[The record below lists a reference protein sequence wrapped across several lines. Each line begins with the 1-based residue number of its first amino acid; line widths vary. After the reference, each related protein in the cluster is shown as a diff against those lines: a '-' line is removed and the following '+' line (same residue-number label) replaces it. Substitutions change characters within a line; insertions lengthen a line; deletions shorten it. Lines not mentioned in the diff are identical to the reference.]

1 MQEKQRE
8 EKIKRWFDMWLTG
21 ERQELSRLFD
31 KNVYYSES
39 WGPEYHGV
47 AQLER
52 WFDDWNRQGQV
63 KQWKI
68 LWWNGIFA
76 VSLQARCSSLME
88 LPLSSG
94 VPMKRYSPC
103 GSLAPSVRT
112 HCLTAYKVEKEEKRC
127 LPLSRLEKRTPM

>member
-8 EKIKRWFDMWLTG
+8 E
-21 ERQELSRLFD
+21 
-31 KNVYYSES
+31 NVYYSES

-68 LWWNGIFA
+68 HAFYHQNQNTVVEWNFRCIFA
-76 VSLQARCSSLME
+76 GKVQQFDGVTIIEWSSDEKIFSLREFGSVSAHT
-88 LPLSSG
+88 LPYG
-94 VPMKRYSPC
+94 V
-103 GSLAPSVRT
+103 
-112 HCLTAYKVEKEEKRC
+112 
-127 LPLSRLEKRTPM
+127 

>member
-52 WFDDWNRQGQV
+52 WFDDWNRQDQPDSSAALSPSAGESSPAAASV
-63 KQWKI
+63 LSSAPASAPFFCARHAKA
-68 LWWNGIFA
+68 NGPS
-76 VSLQARCSSLME
+76 VS
-88 LPLSSG
+88 PLSFS
-94 VPMKRYSPC
+94 
-103 GSLAPSVRT
+103 
-112 HCLTAYKVEKEEKRC
+112 
-127 LPLSRLEKRTPM
+127 

>member
-1 MQEKQRE
+1 MVDR
-8 EKIKRWFDMWLTG
+8 RAAGTV
-21 ERQELSRLFD
+21 RLFD

-68 LWWNGIFA
+68 HAFYHQQQHTVVEWNFRCTFAGKVQQFDGVTIVEWTLDEKIFSLREFGS
-76 VSLQARCSSLME
+76 VSAHT
-88 LPLSSG
+88 LPYG
-94 VPMKRYSPC
+94 V
-103 GSLAPSVRT
+103 
-112 HCLTAYKVEKEEKRC
+112 
-127 LPLSRLEKRTPM
+127 

>member
-68 LWWNGIFA
+68 HAFYHQNQNTVVEWNFRCIFA
-76 VSLQARCSSLME
+76 GKVQDR
-88 LPLSSG
+88 
-94 VPMKRYSPC
+94 K
-103 GSLAPSVRT
+103 SV
-112 HCLTAYKVEKEEKRC
+112 V
-127 LPLSRLEKRTPM
+127 